1 VTATGSATNGAGPDG
16 ALRPPGPGA
25 GAERKGTSM
34 ALPKRLITAGTAL
47 ATALAAVLLAALG
60 AVHARAATT
69 TLCNSQTLSASG
81 GAYTIQN
88 NEWGSSA
95 SECITSDGNADFAVA
110 NSAIANATN
119 GAPGGYPSL
128 YKGCH
133 WGACTTG
140 SGLPIQESSLGTGR
154 VTTSWST
161 SQPGGSNAY
170 DVAYDIWFNSTP
182 TTSGQPN
189 GAELMIWLNH
199 NGSVQPFGSQVATGV
214 SVGGRGYNVWFGNQ
228 GWNTVS
234 YTMTSGATSVSG
246 LDIGQIAADAVS
258 RGYIQPSWYL
268 IDVEA
273 GFELWQ
279 GGAGLA
285 TNSFAVNVSGGGGGG
300 TPTPTPT
307 PTVTPTPSPTSSPG
321 TGACTGTYS
330 LVSSW
335 SGGFQGQVVVK
346 NTGSGTLNGWKLGW
360 TYPGNQHISSLWNG
374 VLSQS
379 GAAVTV
385 GNASYNASIAPGGT
399 ATVGFTA
406 TYSGT
411 NTAPASISCT

>member
-1 VTATGSATNGAGPDG
+1 
-16 ALRPPGPGA
+16 
-25 GAERKGTSM
+25 M
-34 ALPKRLITAGTAL
+34 ALSKRLLTLATAL
-47 ATALAAVLLAALG
+47 ATAVAAALLALG
-60 AVHARAATT
+60 AAHAHAATT
-69 TLCNSQTLSASG
+69 TLCNSQTMSAAG

-95 SECITSDGNADFAVA
+95 PECISTDGNADFTVA
-110 NSAIANATN
+110 NSSIANATN
-119 GAPGGYPSL
+119 GAPGGYPSI

-133 WGACTTG
+133 WGACTAG

-170 DVAYDIWFNSTP
+170 DVAYDIWFNQTP
-182 TTSGQPN
+182 TTAGQPN

-214 SVGGRGYNVWFGNQ
+214 SVGGHTYNVWFGNQ

-234 YTMTSGATSVSG
+234 YTMTSGATSVSS
-246 LDIGQIAADAVS
+246 LDVGQVAANAVS

-285 TNSFAVNVSGGGGGG
+285 TNSFSVNVSGSSGGG

-307 PTVTPTPSPTSSPG
+307 ATTPTPTPTSSSPA
-321 TGACTGTYS
+321 GACSATYS
-330 LVSSW
+330 VVGSW
-335 SGGFQGQVVVK
+335 PGGFQGQVVVK
-346 NTGSGTLNGWKLGW
+346 NTGSGTLNGWRLGW
-360 TYPGNQHISSLWNG
+360 TYPGDQKISSLWNG
-374 VLSQS
+374 TYTQS

-385 GNASYNASIAPGGT
+385 SNASYDASIAPGGT
-399 ATVGFTA
+399 VTAGFT
-406 TYSGT
+406 GT
-411 NTAPASISCT
+411 FTSNDTAPASLSCA